1 MAARYKAAKYLEEIA
16 ESGIG
21 DGCFTPEYVKE
32 IDDAAKSVFSDMLK
46 LCGANDTRDLTSD
59 LFNKHSISK
68 AQLAEWLTSAVYLL
82 DECSLPLMSYALQNV
97 DDLKTEKIK
106 DQKTIIKLQDEV
118 IGKKNE
124 EINSVKKTV
133 SDELKSYS
141 SALQNT
147 CTAALAPKNI
157 VSAVKT
163 VNAEDDRSKNVVL
176 FGVKEDEGENVKSK
190 VTEILGKLEEK
201 PQILDS
207 KRIGQRAAGTTR
219 PIKFSV
225 KSCATV
231 FQILRKA
238 KRLKDIDGCKTIFI
252 APDRTLDERI
262 SRKKLVSELKE
273 KRKSDPNSRYL
284 IRKGEIVKQ
293 D

>member
-68 AQLAEWLTSAVYLL
+68 AQLAEWLTSVVYLL

-141 SALQNT
+141 SVLQNT

-163 VNAEDDRSKNVVL
+163 VNAEDDRSKNVAL

-284 IRKGEIVKQ
+284 IRKGEI
-293 D
+293 

>member
-1 MAARYKAAKYLEEIA
+1 MAARYKAAKYLEDIA

-21 DGCFTPEYVKE
+21 DGCFTPDYVKE
-32 IDDAAKSVFSDMLK
+32 VDDAAKSVFSDMLK
-46 LCGANDTRDLTSD
+46 MCGANDTRDLTSD
-59 LFNKHSISK
+59 LFNKHSVSK

-82 DECSLPLMSYALQNV
+82 DECSIPLMSYALQNV
-97 DDLKTEKIK
+97 DDLKTEKIE

-133 SDELKSYS
+133 TDELKSYS
-141 SALQNT
+141 SVLQNT

-163 VNAEDDRSKNVVL
+163 VNAEDDRSRNVVL
-176 FGVKEDEGENVKSK
+176 FGVTEEEGENAKCK
-190 VTEILGKLEEK
+190 VIEILGKLDEK

-207 KRIGQRAAGTTR
+207 KRIGQRASGTTR

-262 SRKKLVSELKE
+262 SRKKLVSELEE
-273 KRKSDPNSRYL
+273 KRQSDPNSHYL